1 VFSVS
6 EEALLAKGDDG
17 KANYEIIL
25 GDSEIVHA
33 FSTKY
38 SNYGFEIKNNGLI
51 EAFHAAEF
59 AAKEKTHFCL
69 LRAAF
74 GIKKKEEPKK
84 PEETKETKKAEEKVE
99 EKKDEAKPEEP
110 KHEEPKHEE
119 PKHEEPKNDEAPK
132 EGDQA

>member
-1 VFSVS
+1 M
-6 EEALLAKGDDG
+6 
-17 KANYEIIL
+17 
-25 GDSEIVHA
+25 
-33 FSTKY
+33 
-38 SNYGFEIKNNGLI
+38 KNKCLI
-51 EAFHAAEF
+51 EAFHAAELH
-59 AAKEKTHFCL
+59 AEEKTNFCL

-74 GIKKKEEPKK
+74 GIKPKK